1 MQHTIRNSIKAIIV
15 RDNKLL
21 TIKCHDHLGT
31 FYLLPGGGQHHGET
45 MPEAIKRECM
55 EEIGCDVEPG
65 RLLFIREYLA
75 DNHEFA
81 KFDAGVHQIEFMFE
95 CTICK
100 ECIPKNGHRMD
111 SWQVDV
117 EWLKLTDL
125 MKYRLYPQKLRPLLM
140 EDGNK
145 GTIYLGDIN

>member
-1 MQHTIRNSIKAIIV
+1 MIRNSIKAIII

-31 FYLLPGGGQHHGET
+31 FYLLPGGGQNHGET
-45 MPEAIKRECM
+45 MLEAVKRECL
-55 EEIGCDVEPG
+55 EEIGCEVKTG
-65 RLLFIREYLA
+65 CLLFIREYLA

-95 CTICK
+95 CTIN
-100 ECIPKNGHRMD
+100 EQCIPKNGHNID
-111 SWQVDV
+111 SYQVDV
-117 EWLKLTDL
+117 EWLELSKLMD
-125 MKYRLYPQKLRPLLM
+125 YRLYPQKLRPYLM
-140 EDGNK
+140 GNEFE